1 MTFLILFGPPAVG
14 KMSVGKAL
22 AEQTDLKL
30 FHNHMSIEL
39 VLNFFDFG
47 EGGFEK
53 LNKGIREMILREISE
68 SDLKGVIF
76 TFVWALDDEEDK
88 EYLDDFIA
96 IYEAKGADIFFV
108 ELEAELETR
117 LIRNRHPLR
126 LAEKASKR
134 DLERSERALLKH
146 EEQYRFN
153 SLPGEFEGKK
163 YLRINNND
171 LSPEEAAARIAQH
184 FQL

>member
-22 AEQTDLKL
+22 AEKTGLKL

-39 VLNFFDFG
+39 VLNFFDFD
-47 EGGFEK
+47 EGGFEN
-53 LNKGIREMILREISE
+53 LNKGIREMILREIAE
-68 SDLKGVIF
+68 SDLKGVVF
-76 TFVWALDDEEDK
+76 TFVWALDDPSDK
-88 EYLDDFIA
+88 AYLDDFIE
-96 IYEAKGADIFFV
+96 IYEQKGADVIYV
-108 ELEAELETR
+108 ELEADLDTR

-134 DLERSERALLKH
+134 DVERSEMVLLKH

-153 SLPGEFEGKK
+153 SHEGEFEGKK
-163 YLRINNND
+163 YLKINNND
-171 LSPEEAAARIAQH
+171 LNPEEAAKQIAQH

>member
-22 AEQTDLKL
+22 AEKTDLKL

-39 VLNFFDFG
+39 VLNFFDFD
-47 EGGFEK
+47 ERGFEN

-76 TFVWALDDEEDK
+76 TFVWALDDPEDK
-88 EYLDDFIA
+88 AYLDDFIKLFEKKQA
-96 IYEAKGADIFFV
+96 EIFYV
-108 ELEAELETR
+108 ELEADLETR

-134 DLERSERALLKH
+134 DLERSERALLTH
-146 EEQYRFN
+146 EKQYRFN
-153 SLPGEFEGKK
+153 SHEGEFNSKNH
-163 YLRINNND
+163 LRINNND
-171 LSPEEAAARIAQH
+171 LSPEAVADQIAQH